1 MNGAIAAIRP
11 WRGYGRHLGLCGVAI
26 LALGL
31 CACAERN
38 IGPALSQGPASYER
52 VPPADPARPAPEYR
66 IGALDRLRITV
77 FQEKDLSF
85 EEIVV
90 DSAGNLSMPL
100 IGLVQAAGQT
110 APELARELERR
121 YGANYL
127 VNPQVTISVQ
137 SSVSQNVTVQG
148 EVKKPGV
155 YEIKGPTTL
164 LQAISLAEGETNVA
178 ALNQVVVFRTIGG
191 KRMGAVFD
199 VGSIRRGEADDPAL
213 LGSDQVIV
221 GYANARGL
229 WRDTLTAAPLLNAF
243 RPLNW

>member
-1 MNGAIAAIRP
+1 MAGALLP
-11 WRGYGRHLGLCGVAI
+11 VLVL
-26 LALGL
+26 LLL
-31 CACAERN
+31 SACAERN

-52 VPPADPARPAPEYR
+52 VPPVDATRPAPEYR
-66 IGALDRLRITV
+66 IGALDTLRITV

-85 EEIVV
+85 EEIVI

-100 IGLVQAAGQT
+100 IGLVQAQGRT

-127 VNPQVTISVQ
+127 VNPQVTVSVT

-148 EVKKPGV
+148 EVRRPGV
-155 YEIKGPTTL
+155 YPIKGPTTL

-178 ALNQVVVFRTIGG
+178 ALNQVVVFRVAGG
-191 KRMGAVFD
+191 KRLGAVFD
-199 VGSIRRGEADDPAL
+199 VGAIRRGEADDPAL

-221 GYANARGL
+221 GYANAKGL
-229 WRDTLTAAPLLNAF
+229 WRDTLQAAPLFNIF
-243 RPLNW
+243 RPLDW